1 VTYFDNGGGD
11 GLRLTWSGPD
21 LKKQKIAPE
30 FLSVGGASETVQDLA
45 VRTLATLPGF
55 ESEKFL
61 DWTRLI
67 KADRQRAA
75 AVTAMKT
82 LPSTAWDAKE
92 LPSLVD
98 NLVGY
103 LSSIPAKNRTS
114 GTAVETVELIKA
126 FAEKLPSEQAKRIAD
141 RLQNLDVRTIAIGT
155 VVERMNYDKERI
167 AVAAGKPV
175 EFRFSNTDNMPHNL
189 VFIVPGS
196 LEERNFV
203 PVSDKVLLASK
214 LLSPGE
220 SQTMTMD
227 VPKQPGMYPFVCT
240 YPGHWR
246 RMFGVLVVVSDLEA
260 YQVDPDA
267 YLAANPLPMQDELL
281 ASIGRNTAWK
291 FEDLVADVQ
300 QGVHGRSF
308 EVGKSLFRAANCVG
322 CHKLGGEGKEFGP
335 DLSKLDEKKR
345 APEYLLKSILE
356 PSAEIEEKYRSRIFQ
371 MSSEAI
377 ISGMVVEE
385 TKDQIKIMVDPLAKG
400 EPTILEKADIE
411 AEKKSEVS
419 TMPQGLLSKLT
430 REEILD
436 LMAYVIAGGNK
447 DHEAFAA
454 HDHGHGASDHGHDH
468 E

>member
-1 VTYFDNGGGD
+1 MPQLSAIWHTAQRAKQLGIPLIADGGVTYSGD
-11 GLRLTWSGPD
+11 
-21 LKKQKIAPE
+21 
-30 FLSVGGASETVQDLA
+30 
-45 VRTLATLPGF
+45 
-55 ESEKFL
+55 
-61 DWTRLI
+61 
-67 KADRQRAA
+67 
-75 AVTAMKT
+75 
-82 LPSTAWDAKE
+82 
-92 LPSLVD
+92 LV
-98 NLVGY
+98 
-103 LSSIPAKNRTS
+103 
-114 GTAVETVELIKA
+114 KA

-167 AVAAGKPV
+167 AVAAGKPI

-196 LEERNFV
+196 LEEIGLKAEASALEPDARERNFV

-260 YQVDPDA
+260 YQADPDA
-267 YLAANPLPMQDELL
+267 YLAANPLAMQDELL

-291 FEDLVADVQ
+291 YEDLVADVQ
-300 QGVHGRSF
+300 HGVHGRSF

-345 APEYLLKSILE
+345 APANLLKSILE

-436 LMAYVIAGGNK
+436 LMAYVIAGGDK

-454 HDHGHGASDHGHDH
+454 HDHGHGAPDPGHDH